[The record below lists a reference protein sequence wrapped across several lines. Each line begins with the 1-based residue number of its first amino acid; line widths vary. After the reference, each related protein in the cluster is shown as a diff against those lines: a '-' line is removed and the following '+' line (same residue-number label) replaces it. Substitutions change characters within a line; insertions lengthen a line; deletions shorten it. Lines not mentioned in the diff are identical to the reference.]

1 MVVSSLTSEQRVVL
15 HGVSWETYER
25 LTDELEGRGGVRL
38 TYVRGSLELMS
49 PSYAHDKIKRLIG
62 RLIESYTLEAGIPIA
77 SGGST
82 TFKRRDLDRGLE
94 PDECYWVQ
102 REPAIRGKSELDLL
116 VDPPPDLAVEVEISR
131 SALNKLSVY
140 AALGV
145 PEVWRHDGE
154 RLEVLLLGTS
164 GEYAPT
170 ARSAALPGLPP
181 DEVTRALA
189 RHEEV
194 DETTLVREFVAR
206 ARAAW
211 PGA

>member
-1 MVVSSLTSEQRVVL
+1 MVTSALTSEQRVVL

-49 PSYAHDKIKRLIG
+49 PSYVHDRIKRLIG
-62 RLIESYTLEAGIPIA
+62 RLIESYTLEVGVPIA

-102 REPAIRGKSELDLL
+102 REPAIRGKAELDLL

-131 SALNKLSVY
+131 SALDKLAVY

-145 PEVWRHDGE
+145 PEVWRHDGV
-154 RLEVLLLGTS
+154 RLEVLLLGAS
-164 GEYAPT
+164 GEYAPA
-170 ARSAALPGLPP
+170 ARSAALPDLPP
-181 DEVTRALA
+181 EEVTRALA
-189 RHEEV
+189 RREAV
-194 DETTLVREFVAR
+194 DETSLVREFVAR
-206 ARAAW
+206 VRAGR